1 MSFHFFSLIRRSLAM
16 NTPNSAGS
24 IAARLR
30 SPIETLQQLR
40 LSISNR
46 DSPAS
51 PPSGTLP
58 TANEEQSIEDIQS
71 QPSSPSFSSAAAQ
84 FVKIETNVLTVMRAL
99 TLSEKGSECIAYG
112 VLTKIIQCMEE
123 HSETFVTMTEELK
136 LHRRRGA
143 GGSESRRCRRRSSTS
158 TKTPDNFDRAST
170 VASTRRRSNFGVQS
184 VI

>member
-1 MSFHFFSLIRRSLAM
+1 MGILVVSRTPRDFLFMSFHFFSLIRRSLAM
-16 NTPNSAGS
+16 NTPSSAGS

-40 LSISNR
+40 LSIPNR

-84 FVKIETNVLTVMRAL
+84 FVKIETNVLT
-99 TLSEKGSECIAYG
+99 
-112 VLTKIIQCMEE
+112 
-123 HSETFVTMTEELK
+123 
-136 LHRRRGA
+136 
-143 GGSESRRCRRRSSTS
+143 
-158 TKTPDNFDRAST
+158 
-170 VASTRRRSNFGVQS
+170 
-184 VI
+184 